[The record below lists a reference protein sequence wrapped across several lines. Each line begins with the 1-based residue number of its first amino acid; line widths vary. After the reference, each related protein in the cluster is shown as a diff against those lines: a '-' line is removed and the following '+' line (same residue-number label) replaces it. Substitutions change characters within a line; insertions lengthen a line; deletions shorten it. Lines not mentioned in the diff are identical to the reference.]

1 MYKNPQTCKNCII
14 DLKNWEMLP
23 YVFHNTC
30 VYQYT
35 SFKCEKNIEIHKI
48 YGARNVGYIYVQ
60 KVCETDYFI
69 LSLYGNSLML
79 KNA

>member
-1 MYKNPQTCKNCII
+1 MCILVLI
-14 DLKNWEMLP
+14 HHLNVKKILK
-23 YVFHNTC
+23 F
-30 VYQYT
+30 
-35 SFKCEKNIEIHKI
+35 IR